1 MRNPIRAFIEEN
13 EISTSELAR
22 RAEMRQ
28 PTVYRH
34 AYNNQYLSFGSME
47 AYASVGISW
56 DDLRAWQKHILSHK
70 KQDQQGGSNVS
81 GSTGGAPPGG
91 EDI

>member
-1 MRNPIRAFIEEN
+1 MKNPILAFIKDN
-13 EISTSELAR
+13 EISTAELAR
-22 RAEMRQ
+22 RTDMKQ

-34 AYNNQYLSFGSME
+34 AYNDQYLSYASME

-56 DDLRAWQKHILSHK
+56 DDLRAWQNHLLHK
-70 KQDQQGGSNVS
+70 KQDQQGGNNVS
-81 GSTGGAPPGG
+81 SRSGGSPPGG

>member
-1 MRNPIRAFIEEN
+1 MKNPIRAFIEN
-13 EISTSELAR
+13 NRISTSELAR

-34 AYNNQYLSFGSME
+34 AYNDQYLSFVSME

-56 DDLRAWQKHILSHK
+56 DDLRAWQKHLRHK
-70 KQDQQGGSNVS
+70 KQDQPKGGNNVS
-81 GSTGGAPPGG
+81 GTGGSPPGG